1 MRKIEPVNPVALLNE
16 RIPKIIYKHE
26 IIQSNPSAVIVVRA
40 KIRGKLFKAQGNFLH
55 CNFPVLTIEIFNKSG
70 QCL

>member
-1 MRKIEPVNPVALLNE
+1 MKKIEPVNPVALLNE

-40 KIRGKLFKAQGNFLH
+40 KIRGKLFKAQGNFFTL
-55 CNFPVLTIEIFNKSG
+55 
-70 QCL
+70 